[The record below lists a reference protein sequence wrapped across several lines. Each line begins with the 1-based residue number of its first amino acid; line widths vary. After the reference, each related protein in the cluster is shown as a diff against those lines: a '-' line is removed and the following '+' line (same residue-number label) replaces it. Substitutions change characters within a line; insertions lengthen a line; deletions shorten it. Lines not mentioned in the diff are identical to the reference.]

1 MERRKFLGWIG
12 VGTLATNLPI
22 VLAACS
28 SSNNSAS
35 TKISKPKTEDSPNNQ
50 ADNLSQTSSF
60 VAMGTKQELVD
71 KGLLFSRE
79 KKVIVIADKS
89 GKAIA
94 FNPTCNHKGCLVDW
108 DKTQE
113 QFICPCHDS
122 IFTADG
128 TLVSGPAT
136 ESLPPLN
143 LKLEGDNILV
153 EA

>member
-22 VLAACS
+22 LLAACS
-28 SSNNSAS
+28 SSDNS
-35 TKISKPKTEDSPNNQ
+35 TTTEIPTPKTEDSQNNQ
-50 ADNLSQTSSF
+50 ADNPSQTSSF
-60 VAMGTKQELVD
+60 VEMGTKQELAD

-79 KKVIVIADKS
+79 QKVIVIADTS

-94 FNPTCNHKGCLVDW
+94 FNPTCNHQGCLVDW
-108 DKTQE
+108 DQTQE

-122 IFTADG
+122 IFATDG

-136 ESLPPLN
+136 EGLPPLS
-143 LKLEGDNILV
+143 LKLEGDKILV